1 MNPNLHNFQLMVL
14 ILVIVSSP
22 IPGPD
27 QTRQVVD
34 VQLNVTSSW
43 RQASPGGNL
52 TNVTA
57 KCKHHN

>member
-1 MNPNLHNFQLMVL
+1 MLV

-22 IPGPD
+22 IPGLD
-27 QTRQVVD
+27 QLRRLVD